1 MQIINNQ
8 SKNRGAFYSS
18 QTENYS
24 PEDSFLVALGIY
36 PREAW
41 FSAVLYLIRT
51 KNIKHDQGTFLQVL
65 KKKKKKK
72 KDRLAHPVSQYDL
85 GAGKGSLSSKEY
97 LHWCPRKWG
106 IYLCLQNRHSL
117 LLDSTPFSLRVRAA
131 VQYTCDGHRQN
142 VLTGIKFKPN
152 HVQARKTS
160 SNLNMWKFLPS
171 TIRNHL
177 AGSTSLVVQWLKIC
191 DSTAGDTDVIPV

>member
-1 MQIINNQ
+1 MRIRVLGIEGSQRSHNHPHLNVLSMQIINNQ
-8 SKNRGAFYSS
+8 SKNRAVFYSS

-51 KNIKHDQGTFLQVL
+51 KNIKHDRGTFLQVF
-65 KKKKKKK
+65 KKKK

-97 LHWCPRKWG
+97 LH
-106 IYLCLQNRHSL
+106 
-117 LLDSTPFSLRVRAA
+117 
-131 VQYTCDGHRQN
+131 
-142 VLTGIKFKPN
+142 
-152 HVQARKTS
+152 
-160 SNLNMWKFLPS
+160 
-171 TIRNHL
+171 
-177 AGSTSLVVQWLKIC
+177 
-191 DSTAGDTDVIPV
+191 